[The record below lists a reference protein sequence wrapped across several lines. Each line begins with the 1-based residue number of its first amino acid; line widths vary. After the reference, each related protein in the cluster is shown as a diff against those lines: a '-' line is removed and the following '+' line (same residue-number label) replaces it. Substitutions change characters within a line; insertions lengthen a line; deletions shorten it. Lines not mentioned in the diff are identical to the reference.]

1 MTGVLLRSGKFG
13 HRERDKPG
21 ERRVKME
28 AEIDWSDVSIRQGR
42 LRIASNYQK
51 LARS

>member
-13 HRERDKPG
+13 HRDTPG
-21 ERRVKME
+21 ERRVKTE
-28 AEIDWSDVSIRQGR
+28 AEIDWSDMSIRQGR